1 MLPLHDS
8 HLRLMLFTHLVS
20 RLEHGGKAQLQG
32 AGIEAEQLECLRGL
46 SMDDIKRLASLR
58 HPLIGVVLDGATFAT
73 GLRNLAMLRE
83 MQSLE
88 RYFIHHGASPAMMKS
103 LFKLAK
109 RTAIKRLRAQGHRA
123 SKGRAQLPP
132 MVVRDRMHRFWVQHA
147 DLDLKTR
154 YYRLHQAYPSYNLH
168 ALSGVINEF
177 EKLK

>member
-8 HLRLMLFTHLVS
+8 HIRLMLFTHLVS

-73 GLRNLAMLRE
+73 GLRNLAVVRE
-83 MQSLE
+83 TQSLE
-88 RYFIHHGASPAMMKS
+88 RYFIRHGASPAMMKS

-109 RTAIKRLRAQGHRA
+109 RTALKRLRAQGHRA
-123 SKGRAQLPP
+123 SRGRTRLPP
-132 MVVRDRMHRFWVQHA
+132 IAVRDRIHRFWAQHA
-147 DLDLKTR
+147 ELDLKTR
-154 YYRLHQAYPSYNLH
+154 YYRLHEAFAAYTLH
-168 ALSGVINEF
+168 ALSGVINEY
-177 EKLK
+177 ENPK